1 MSADALQSSMTQLAE
16 LARAQLQTAQTQ
28 AKGDLEKRQQAVE
41 QLVAPLKEQL
51 GRVDSQLLRLD
62 QERRESRGQMSAQL
76 RTLAETSDRLRTE
89 TSALVTALRKP
100 NARGQWGQM
109 QLRNV
114 VEAAG
119 MLKHC
124 DFVEQHSY
132 AGDETT
138 LRPDMVVNLPGG
150 KHVVVDAKSPLQGML
165 DAHEA
170 RDGPSATVPARPRP
184 PAAQARQGA
193 RRQGLLGPAGHHA
206 GHGGHVPAGRVAARR
221 RRWRPTRRCMQ
232 DAMTQRVLIAT
243 PTTLLALLYSVAYGW
258 QQERVAES
266 AQEISEL
273 GRELHG
279 RLVKLSTLLA
289 NLGTRLNRTVSAF
302 NETIGSYESRVLPSA
317 RRFADHGAVSEG
329 SDLPELEPVTVIG
342 PHRPERRPA
351 ARPRP
356 RPRRATAAP
365 RAACAPLSSRGARH
379 RRSPEVAAGR
389 WPAPPVP
396 PRAGIEGVRSAAAF
410 PSAAATGMPPT
421 RPSRSRRPPPAPPRI
436 TSGAQASASAA
447 GTSRGAG
454 PRPAPGCGRAVVTPA
469 RRAREATPTSTAKPN
484 APPHGAGA

>member
-1 MSADALQSSMTQLAE
+1 MLNSPLMNALWLALGVVIGAALMAVALRPRLRALTVEAARSRELENRLVKTSTELEQERARAVEQLATINDAQERLSASFKAMSADALQSSMTQLTE
-16 LARAQLQTAQTQ
+16 LARAQLQTAQTE

-170 RDGPSATVPARPRP
+170 RDAAERDEFLRGHAR
-184 PAAQARQGA
+184 
-193 RRQGLLGPAGHHA
+193 LLRK
-206 GHGGHVPAGRVAARR
+206 HVKALADKAYWSRLDTTPDMVVMFLPGRVAARPGAGG
-221 RRWRPTRRCMQ
+221 RP
-232 DAMTQRVLIAT
+232 DADAGRHDPARAHRH
-243 PTTLLALLYSVAYGW
+243 PDDPAGA
-258 QQERVAES
+258 A
-266 AQEISEL
+266 AL
-273 GRELHG
+273 GRL
-279 RLVKLSTLLA
+279 R
-289 NLGTRLNRTVSAF
+289 
-302 NETIGSYESRVLPSA
+302 
-317 RRFADHGAVSEG
+317 
-329 SDLPELEPVTVIG
+329 
-342 PHRPERRPA
+342 
-351 ARPRP
+351 
-356 RPRRATAAP
+356 
-365 RAACAPLSSRGARH
+365 
-379 RRSPEVAAGR
+379 VAAGAR
-389 WPAPPVP
+389 RRVRPGDLRARARAPRPLGQALDP
-396 PRAGIEGVRSAAAF
+396 PRQPRHAAQPHGQRVQRDDRLLRVAGAAE
-410 PSAAATGMPPT
+410 
-421 RPSRSRRPPPAPPRI
+421 
-436 TSGAQASASAA
+436 
-447 GTSRGAG
+447 
-454 PRPAPGCGRAVVTPA
+454 RPALR
-469 RRAREATPTSTAKPN
+469 
-484 APPHGAGA
+484 